1 MINDLVRRRLAIER
15 AKAALGSG
23 TSDVSLV
30 APDVWASWA
39 RCAPHLSAGER
50 EAAPVGSP
58 DDARARWQASPVR
71 RAAAG
76 VVDQLEQVATTGG
89 LIACIADADGRVLWQ
104 STPRHLRAGAERI
117 GLIPGGVWHEQ
128 ASGTNGIG
136 LTLAVD
142 RPAVVFATEHWLS
155 PVYDWVCYA
164 APVHGCDGTQVAAV
178 NLSTTWKDAN
188 PLALAT
194 ASSLARLIEHEL
206 RLLEPTDASTR
217 TPALDLRLL
226 GSPAAVLDGQ
236 AVHLTQRQFEI
247 LTVLSVHG
255 TVSLGELHALLYG
268 DRPVARATL
277 KAEMSRLRRLLGGRL
292 TSRPYRLTLTGR
304 VDAVR
309 LLERLDRG
317 DVEGAARLYAG
328 QLLPD
333 SEAPFVAEHRQHLDV
348 ALRTALVHRGTSAAA
363 LRYGAVHP
371 YDVEVLERAR
381 ALAASDDPLVPAL
394 TARLAVATAG

>member
-1 MINDLVRRRLAIER
+1 MIDDLARRRLAIER
-15 AKAALGSG
+15 AKAALGTG
-23 TSDVSLV
+23 TPDASLV
-30 APDVWASWA
+30 GPDVLASWA
-39 RCAPHLSAGER
+39 RCALHLGAGDR
-50 EAAPVGSP
+50 DAAPVGSP
-58 DDARARWQASPVR
+58 DDTRARWQASTVR

-76 VVDQLEQVATTGG
+76 VVDQLQHVATAAG
-89 LIACIADADGRVLWQ
+89 LIACIADADGRILWQ

-136 LTLAVD
+136 LALAAD
-142 RPAVVFATEHWLS
+142 RPAAVFATEHWLD
-155 PVYDWVCYA
+155 PVYDWVCHA
-164 APVHGCDGTQVAAV
+164 APVHGSDGAQVAVV

-188 PLALAT
+188 PLALTT

-206 RLLEPTDASTR
+206 RLTVPGETAS
-217 TPALDLRLL
+217 PALDLRLL
-226 GSPAAVLDGQ
+226 GSPAAVLDGD

-247 LTVLSVHG
+247 LTILSVRG

-292 TSRPYRLTLTGR
+292 TSRPYRLTLVAR
-304 VDAVR
+304 VDAVS

-333 SEAPFVAEHRQHLDV
+333 SEAPLVAEHRQHLDV
-348 ALRTALVHRGTSAAA
+348 ALRTALVHRGTSSAA

-381 ALAASDDPLVPAL
+381 ALASSDDPLVPAL
-394 TARLAVATAG
+394 TARLAVAADS